1 MMRQGFIV
9 VVCCSFVCFVFNSQ
23 TKVLRVWDML
33 SLYDEQ
39 AMAWMILLLLIL
51 TFEVCWILSIH
62 TKPSLKFD

>member
-1 MMRQGFIV
+1 
-9 VVCCSFVCFVFNSQ
+9 
-23 TKVLRVWDML
+23 ML